1 MHKREVFVARDGA
14 EFDQEADAQAH
25 ETRLDLLP
33 LAEIYLGE
41 QIGKQKSLT
50 PKRAQELM
58 VSFAVAM
65 LDPNERSRLDET
77 AVIDDDD
84 TDTSA

>member
-1 MHKREVFVARDGA
+1 
-14 EFDQEADAQAH
+14 
-25 ETRLDLLP
+25 
-33 LAEIYLGE
+33 
-41 QIGKQKSLT
+41 
-50 PKRAQELM
+50 M